1 MKHFVKRKWKYS
13 VRIRLSDWRTYH
25 IACVCWYK
33 YKWFVYKLHLQ
44 RYKEYKPVVLIKAL
58 LIACVTIYNLRLLLF
73 SVVLVSGSSVLF
85 KCDYFLLK
93 FKDIFIKSAV
103 SKGLRSIDHYL
114 SFSEAST
121 SDLCSETTLFYHICW
136 THFNIILLYVHR
148 PWKWHP
154 LFWSYYQNKHECL
167 LRGPLVHASGFDRAY
182 ACQCRDSSG
191 LKFGL

>member
-1 MKHFVKRKWKYS
+1 M
-13 VRIRLSDWRTYH
+13 
-25 IACVCWYK
+25 
-33 YKWFVYKLHLQ
+33 YKLHLQ

-73 SVVLVSGSSVLF
+73 SVVLVSGSSALF

-121 SDLCSETTLFYHICW
+121 SDLCSETTLFYLFAGR
-136 THFNIILLYVHR
+136 TLILSSYMCIDLENDILYSDLITKISVNVFCVGH
-148 PWKWHP
+148 
-154 LFWSYYQNKHECL
+154 WSML
-167 LRGPLVHASGFDRAY
+167 LDLIVRMRATN
-182 ACQCRDSSG
+182 
-191 LKFGL
+191 